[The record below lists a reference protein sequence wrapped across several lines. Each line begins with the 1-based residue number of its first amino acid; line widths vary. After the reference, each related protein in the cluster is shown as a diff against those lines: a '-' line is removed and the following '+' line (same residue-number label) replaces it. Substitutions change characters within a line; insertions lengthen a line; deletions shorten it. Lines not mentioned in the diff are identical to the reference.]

1 MGKRLRGKHFKN
13 NLENSYNVHQTHNY
27 TKIFVDNERKMMTAF
42 CENVILANKL
52 KYIINGQNLSSYV
65 QQTVVSLSKFRV

>member
-1 MGKRLRGKHFKN
+1 MFIKHITILRFLWTMKDDDSF
-13 NLENSYNVHQTHNY
+13 LL
-27 TKIFVDNERKMMTAF
+27 D

-52 KYIINGQNLSSYV
+52 KYIINGQNLTSYV